1 MKVVRLFSVC
11 AALAA
16 LLVMSAPVFAGSTR
30 ASVPFQFEVN
40 GKSLPA
46 GEYRFVC
53 PAGSSVMQIIDAKGT
68 TTVALIKEA
77 GQSIAQPE
85 LRFEKTGSVNKLSTV
100 VVNGRTGYRTV
111 SIR

>member
-1 MKVVRLFSVC
+1 MKLVRLFSVC

-16 LLVMSAPVFAGSTR
+16 SLVLSSPVFAGSTR
-30 ASVPFQFEVN
+30 ASVPFAFEVN
-40 GKSLPA
+40 GTSLPA

-53 PAGSSVMQIIDAKGT
+53 PAGSPVMQIIDAKGA

-77 GQSIAQPE
+77 GQTIDQPQ
-85 LRFEKTGSVNKLSTV
+85 LRFDKTGNVNKLSTV